1 MEQLRRP
8 GRRWV
13 TSRSPIRTLPLVTD
27 SSPAIMRSV
36 VVLPQPD
43 GPTSTTNSLS
53 AISRSSGGMT
63 VTAPKDLVTF
73 CRVTRAMDARLSAIG
88 NMGALR
94 PGGTGR
100 RAVAYAG
107 LEGGQAHRRAI
118 GR

>member
-13 TSRSPIRTLPLVTD
+13 TPGAPIRTLPLGTD
-27 SSPAIMRSV
+27 TRPAIMRRV

-43 GPTSTTNSLS
+43 GPTRTTNSLL

-63 VTAPKDLVTF
+63 VTVPKDLVPL

-88 NMGALR
+88 IKLAA
-94 PGGTGR
+94 PGQTVPAGGR
-100 RAVAYAG
+100 WSRAWPD
-107 LEGGQAHRRAI
+107 
-118 GR
+118 